1 MLKVR
6 YPIIVEGKYDKIK
19 LSSLVEG
26 DILTTDGFGIFKD
39 KEKLAFIR
47 LLAEKSP
54 IILLTDSDRAG
65 FRIRGY
71 LSGAVPTNR
80 LIHLY
85 IPEIF
90 GKEQR
95 KDAPSAEG
103 TLGVEGMPADI
114 LRRAF
119 SEAGVLD
126 DGSLSTSPP
135 VTKAQLFALGL
146 CGGDGSAVLRRK
158 VQQRLGLPTKLSA
171 NALCGIL
178 PRITTQDELEKLV
191 SELKTD

>member
-19 LSSLVEG
+19 LASLVEG
-26 DILTTDGFGIFKD
+26 DIITTDGFGIFKD

-71 LSGAVPTNR
+71 LAGAVPPER

-85 IPEIF
+85 IPEIM

-95 KDAPSAEG
+95 KEAPSAEG
-103 TLGVEGMPADI
+103 TLGVEGIPADI

-119 SEAGVLD
+119 TQAGVLD
-126 DGSLSTSPP
+126 DGEAHAPP
-135 VTKAQLFALGL
+135 PITKSDLYALGL
-146 CGGDGSAVLRRK
+146 CGGDGSAQRRRQ
-158 VQQRLGLPTKLSA
+158 VQRKLGLPAKLSA
-171 NALCGIL
+171 NALCTIL
-178 PRITTQDELEKLV
+178 PRITDTET
-191 SELKTD
+191 LKQLIDNL

>member
-1 MLKVR
+1 MLKVN

-19 LSSLVEG
+19 LASLVEG
-26 DILTTDGFGIFKD
+26 DIITTDGFGIFKD

-71 LSGAVPTNR
+71 LAGAVPADR

-85 IPEIF
+85 IPEIL

-95 KDAPSAEG
+95 KEAPSAEG
-103 TLGVEGMPADI
+103 TLGVEGIPADI

-119 SEAGVLD
+119 AQAGVLS
-126 DGSLSTSPP
+126 DGEVTSPP
-135 VTKAQLFALGL
+135 PITKAQLYALGL
-146 CGGDGSAVLRRK
+146 CGGEGSAARRRQ
-158 VQQRLGLPTKLSA
+158 VQRQLGLPTKLSA
-171 NALCGIL
+171 NALCAML
-178 PRITTQDELEKLV
+178 PRITDMETLTQIIDSL
-191 SELKTD
+191 

>member
-19 LSSLVEG
+19 LASLVEG
-26 DILTTDGFGIFKD
+26 DIITTDGFGIFKD

-71 LSGAVPTNR
+71 LAGAVPAQQ

-85 IPEIF
+85 IPEIM

-95 KDAPSAEG
+95 KETPSAEG
-103 TLGVEGMPADI
+103 TLGVEGIPADI

-119 SEAGVLD
+119 AQAGVLD
-126 DGSLSTSPP
+126 EDEINAPP
-135 VTKAQLFALGL
+135 PITKAQLYALGL
-146 CGGDGSAVLRRK
+146 CGGDGSAQRRRQ
-158 VQQRLGLPTKLSA
+158 VQRQLGLPAKLSA
-171 NALCGIL
+171 NALCTIL
-178 PRITTQDELEKLV
+178 PRITDMAT
-191 SELKTD
+191 LKQLIDNL

>member
-19 LSSLVEG
+19 LSSLIDA
-26 DILTTDGFGIFKD
+26 DIITTDGFGIFRD
-39 KEKLAFIR
+39 KEKLSFIR
-47 LLAEKSP
+47 LLAQKSP

-71 LSGAVPTNR
+71 LAGAVPADR

-95 KDAPSAEG
+95 KETPSAEG
-103 TLGVEGMPADI
+103 TLGVEGIPADI
-114 LRRAF
+114 LRKAF
-119 SEAGVLD
+119 AEAGVLD
-126 DGSLSTSPP
+126 SDSVPSAPP
-135 VTKAQLFALGL
+135 ITKAQLYSLGL
-146 CGGDGSAVLRRK
+146 CGGDGSAVLRRR
-158 VQQRLGLPTKLSA
+158 VQQALGLPAKMSA
-171 NALCGIL
+171 NALCTML
-178 PRITTQDELEKLV
+178 PRVTTPEELTKLIA
-191 SELKTD
+191 ELT

>member
-19 LSSLVEG
+19 LSSLIDG

-47 LLAEKSP
+47 LLAAKSP
-54 IILLTDSDRAG
+54 IVLLTDSDRAG

-71 LSGAVPTNR
+71 LAGAVPPDR

-85 IPEIF
+85 IPEIL

-95 KDAPSAEG
+95 KVAPSAEG
-103 TLGVEGMPADI
+103 TLGVEGMPADL
-114 LRRAF
+114 LRNAF
-119 SEAGVLD
+119 AQAGVLD
-126 DGSLSTSPP
+126 DGSLPTAPP
-135 VTKAQLFALGL
+135 VTKAQLYALGL
-146 CGGDGSAVLRRK
+146 CGGEGSAQRRRL
-158 VQQRLGLPTKLSA
+158 VQQRLGLPAKLSA
-171 NALCGIL
+171 NALCSIL
-178 PRITTQDELEKLV
+178 PRIVELP
-191 SELKTD
+191 ELQQIIDDLA